1 LSGLIEVNAAIE
13 PGDSGG
19 PLVNDKGEVVGMD
32 TAGSDSNGGFGFD
45 PGNTSG
51 DRGYAIPINT
61 ALAVVSSIKSD
72 DAVSGVHIGATAFLG
87 VEFDS
92 AAAAFGGTPG
102 ASGVTIA
109 GTVVGTPAQ
118 KAGLAAGDVITS
130 IDGQPV
136 ATGSDLQT
144 ILLAKKPGDTIHVDY
159 VNVQGDAIAVSV
171 VLASGPSQ

>member
-1 LSGLIEVNAAIE
+1 VN
-13 PGDSGG
+13 S
-19 PLVNDKGEVVGMD
+19 KGKVVGMD
-32 TAGSDSNGGFGFD
+32 TAGSDLNGGFGFD
-45 PGNTSG
+45 PGNTSS

-61 ALAVVSSIKSD
+61 ALSIVSSIRDD

-92 AAAAFGGTPG
+92 AAAAFDSPNST
-102 ASGVTIA
+102 SGVTIA

-130 IDGQPV
+130 VNGQSV
-136 ATGSDLQT
+136 TTGSQLQSV
-144 ILLAKKPGDTIHVDY
+144 LLAEKPGDTINVDY
-159 VNVQGDAIAVSV
+159 LNVKGDANTVRV